1 MQQPIRHHVQEILL
15 QGVETL
21 REQLPALR
29 DLLPPGATDAETLAA
44 LDRCIDVL
52 RPKQGLGVTD
62 HAARLGALTRGLRAI
77 VDGMQPYA
85 DPALFDFGPL
95 PETLARIEMQLARAT
110 S

>member
-15 QGVETL
+15 QGLQTL

-29 DLLPPGATDAETLAA
+29 DMLPEGAADAEMTSA
-44 LDRCIDVL
+44 LDQCIEIL
-52 RPKQGLGVTD
+52 RPMQGLGVTD
-62 HAARLGALTRGLRAI
+62 HAARLGALTHGLRAI

-95 PETLARIEMQLARAT
+95 PRTLAHLDTQLSRAK